1 MNLTLKM
8 EKAKTDYVNA
18 INEVT
23 KKYDL
28 DICLVEIL
36 IGAIYNE
43 TLRLKQ
49 VALQD
54 AIKEE
59 KESDNNEQTNY
70 ISK

>member
-8 EKAKTDYVNA
+8 EKAKADYVNA

-36 IGAIYNE
+36 IGGIYNE

-59 KESDNNEQTNY
+59 KESDNNE
-70 ISK
+70 

>member
-28 DICLVEIL
+28 DIYLVEIL
-36 IGAIYNE
+36 IGGIYNE
-43 TLRLKQ
+43 ILRLKQ
-49 VALQD
+49 VALQE

-59 KESDNNEQTNY
+59 KESDNNEQTN
-70 ISK
+70 

>member
-8 EKAKTDYVNA
+8 EKAKIDYVNA

-23 KKYDL
+23 KKHDL

-36 IGAIYNE
+36 IGGIYNE

-49 VALQD
+49 VALQN

-59 KESDNNEQTNY
+59 KESDNNE
-70 ISK
+70 

>member
-8 EKAKTDYVNA
+8 EKAKIDYVNA
-18 INEVT
+18 INEIT
-23 KKYDL
+23 QKYDL

-49 VALQD
+49 VTLQE
-54 AIKEE
+54 AIEKENKE
-59 KESDNNEQTNY
+59 KESDNNEQTD
-70 ISK
+70 

>member
-36 IGAIYNE
+36 IGGIYNE
-43 TLRLKQ
+43 ILRLKQ
-49 VALQD
+49 VALQE
-54 AIKEE
+54 ATERENKE
-59 KESDNNEQTNY
+59 KESDNNE
-70 ISK
+70 

>member
-28 DICLVEIL
+28 DIYLVEIL
-36 IGAIYNE
+36 IGGIYNE
-43 TLRLKQ
+43 ILRLKQ
-49 VALQD
+49 VALQE

-59 KESDNNEQTNY
+59 KESDDNEQTD
-70 ISK
+70 

>member
-8 EKAKTDYVNA
+8 ENAKTDYVNA

-23 KKYDL
+23 QKYDL

-36 IGAIYNE
+36 IGGIYNE

-49 VALQD
+49 VALQE
-54 AIKEE
+54 AIEKENKK
-59 KESDNNEQTNY
+59 KESDNNE
-70 ISK
+70 

>member
-8 EKAKTDYVNA
+8 EKAKIDYVNA

-23 KKYDL
+23 KRYDL

-36 IGAIYNE
+36 IGGIYNE
-43 TLRLKQ
+43 ILRLKQ

-59 KESDNNEQTNY
+59 KESDKNEQTN
-70 ISK
+70 

>member
-1 MNLTLKM
+1 M
-8 EKAKTDYVNA
+8 EKAKIDYVNA

-36 IGAIYNE
+36 IGGIYNE

-49 VALQD
+49 VAFQE
-54 AIKEE
+54 AIEKENKK
-59 KESDNNEQTNY
+59 KESDNNE
-70 ISK
+70 

>member
-8 EKAKTDYVNA
+8 EKAKNDYVNA

-23 KKYDL
+23 QKYDL
-28 DICLVEIL
+28 DICLVEII

-49 VALQD
+49 VTLQE
-54 AIKEE
+54 AIEKENKE
-59 KESDNNEQTNY
+59 KESDNNE
-70 ISK
+70 

>member
-23 KKYDL
+23 NKYDL

-43 TLRLKQ
+43 ILRLKQ
-49 VALQD
+49 VALQE

-59 KESDNNEQTNY
+59 KESDKNEQTD
-70 ISK
+70 

>member
-8 EKAKTDYVNA
+8 EKAKIDYVNA

-43 TLRLKQ
+43 ILRLKQ
-49 VALQD
+49 VALQE

-59 KESDNNEQTNY
+59 KESDNNE
-70 ISK
+70 

>member
-8 EKAKTDYVNA
+8 EKAKADYVNA

-23 KKYDL
+23 QKYDL

-49 VALQD
+49 VALQG
-54 AIKEE
+54 AIEKENKK
-59 KESDNNEQTNY
+59 KESDNNE
-70 ISK
+70 

>member
-8 EKAKTDYVNA
+8 ENAKTDYVNA

-23 KKYDL
+23 QKYDL

-49 VALQD
+49 VVLQK
-54 AIKEE
+54 AIEKEKKK
-59 KESDNNEQTNY
+59 KESDNNE
-70 ISK
+70 

>member
-23 KKYDL
+23 QKYDL

-49 VALQD
+49 VALQE

-59 KESDNNEQTNY
+59 KESDNNE
-70 ISK
+70 

>member
-28 DICLVEIL
+28 DIYLVEIL

-49 VALQD
+49 VALQE

-59 KESDNNEQTNY
+59 KESDNNE
-70 ISK
+70 

>member
-8 EKAKTDYVNA
+8 EKAKADYVNA

-23 KKYDL
+23 QKYDL

-49 VALQD
+49 VALQE
-54 AIKEE
+54 AIEKENKK
-59 KESDNNEQTNY
+59 KESDNNE
-70 ISK
+70 

>member
-43 TLRLKQ
+43 ILRLKQ
-49 VALQD
+49 VALQE

-59 KESDNNEQTNY
+59 KESDKNEQTN
-70 ISK
+70 

>member
-18 INEVT
+18 INEIT
-23 KKYDL
+23 QKYDL

-49 VALQD
+49 VVLQK
-54 AIKEE
+54 AIEKENKK
-59 KESDNNEQTNY
+59 KESDNNE
-70 ISK
+70 

>member
-28 DICLVEIL
+28 DIYLVEIL
-36 IGAIYNE
+36 IGGIYNE
-43 TLRLKQ
+43 ILRLKQ
-49 VALQD
+49 VALPE

-59 KESDNNEQTNY
+59 NESDNNE
-70 ISK
+70 

>member
-8 EKAKTDYVNA
+8 EKAKADYVSA

-23 KKYDL
+23 QKYDL

-49 VALQD
+49 VALQE
-54 AIKEE
+54 ATEKENKK
-59 KESDNNEQTNY
+59 KESDNNE
-70 ISK
+70 

>member
-8 EKAKTDYVNA
+8 EKAKIDYVNA

-36 IGAIYNE
+36 IGGIYNE

-49 VALQD
+49 VAFQE
-54 AIKEE
+54 AIEKENKK
-59 KESDNNEQTNY
+59 KESDNNE
-70 ISK
+70 

>member
-8 EKAKTDYVNA
+8 EKAKNDYVNA
-18 INEVT
+18 INEIT
-23 KKYDL
+23 QKYDL

-49 VALQD
+49 VALQE
-54 AIKEE
+54 AIEKENKE
-59 KESDNNEQTNY
+59 KESDNNE
-70 ISK
+70 

>member
-1 MNLTLKM
+1 MNLTLKT

-49 VALQD
+49 VVLQK
-54 AIKEE
+54 AIEKENKE
-59 KESDNNEQTNY
+59 KESDNNE
-70 ISK
+70 

>member
-23 KKYDL
+23 QKYDL

-36 IGAIYNE
+36 IGGIYNE

-49 VALQD
+49 VALQE

-59 KESDNNEQTNY
+59 KESDNNE
-70 ISK
+70 

>member
-8 EKAKTDYVNA
+8 EKAKADYVNA

-23 KKYDL
+23 QKYDL

-49 VALQD
+49 VVLQK
-54 AIKEE
+54 AIEKENKK
-59 KESDNNEQTNY
+59 KESDNNE
-70 ISK
+70 

>member
-1 MNLTLKM
+1 M
-8 EKAKTDYVNA
+8 EKAKADYVNA

-36 IGAIYNE
+36 IGGIYNE

-49 VALQD
+49 VALQE
-54 AIKEE
+54 AIEKENKK
-59 KESDNNEQTNY
+59 KESDNNE
-70 ISK
+70 

>member
-8 EKAKTDYVNA
+8 EKAKVDYVNA

-23 KKYDL
+23 QKYDL

-49 VALQD
+49 VALQE
-54 AIKEE
+54 ATEKENKK
-59 KESDNNEQTNY
+59 KESDNNE
-70 ISK
+70 

>member
-36 IGAIYNE
+36 IGGIYNE

-59 KESDNNEQTNY
+59 KESDNNEQTD
-70 ISK
+70 

>member
-8 EKAKTDYVNA
+8 EKAKIDYVNA

-36 IGAIYNE
+36 IGGIYNE

-49 VALQD
+49 VALQE

-59 KESDNNEQTNY
+59 KESDKNEQTD
-70 ISK
+70 

>member
-8 EKAKTDYVNA
+8 EKAKNDYVNA

-36 IGAIYNE
+36 IGGIYNE
-43 TLRLKQ
+43 ILRLKQ
-49 VALQD
+49 VALQE

-59 KESDNNEQTNY
+59 KESDNNE
-70 ISK
+70 

>member
-8 EKAKTDYVNA
+8 EKAKNDYVNA
-18 INEVT
+18 INEIT
-23 KKYDL
+23 QKYDL
-28 DICLVEIL
+28 DICLVEII

-54 AIKEE
+54 AIEKENKE
-59 KESDNNEQTNY
+59 KESDNNE
-70 ISK
+70 

>member
-8 EKAKTDYVNA
+8 EKAKNDYVNA

-28 DICLVEIL
+28 DICLVEII
-36 IGAIYNE
+36 IGGIYNE
-43 TLRLKQ
+43 ILRLKQ
-49 VALQD
+49 VALQE

-59 KESDNNEQTNY
+59 KESDKNEQTN
-70 ISK
+70 